1 MAETRL
7 AEAGGRR
14 AEPRSA
20 MKLGGC
26 VSAVVRQQLLG
37 AARNGRSAATRA
49 AGTTRTGRAA
59 PRRADGAGR
68 GGRRRTG
75 AGRCSPG
82 RGAEDKLGR
91 ASPGPAAPH
100 TRRSMPN
107 TGARKWRARGD
118 REGGGHRGPGNCAS
132 FDPEAEAFDWI
143 TSGQNQ
149 GPSSSRGAARRSVLD
164 EGKADGPALSG
175 RGLRDEHPC
184 SGSCWPTRPC
194 GDLLKISET
203 GKQRGWW
210 YSG

>member
-1 MAETRL
+1 MGRMRPGGRVWRRRGWP
-7 AEAGGRR
+7 EAGGRR

-59 PRRADGAGR
+59 PRRAYGAGR

-100 TRRSMPN
+100 TRRSMPK
-107 TGARKWRARGD
+107 TRARKWRARGD
-118 REGGGHRGPGNCAS
+118 SEGGGHRGPGSCDS

-149 GPSSSRGAARRSVLD
+149 GPSSSGGGNAQERFRRRQ
-164 EGKADGPALSG
+164 GG
-175 RGLRDEHPC
+175 
-184 SGSCWPTRPC
+184 RPC
-194 GDLLKISET
+194 AVWERLEGRTPLLRFLLANRT
-203 GKQRGWW
+203 LW
-210 YSG
+210 